1 VTAFFFTKY
10 LSLNFGGFTMRK
22 MFIALLVF
30 SLFVGLSI
38 QPASAAE
45 ERSYLLIFSTEN
57 LPADLETRVQRAGGT
72 VSNAY
77 EAIGVASATSDRAN
91 FRSLAA
97 RIPGVIAAVPNTL
110 IQWIDPPQVVP
121 LEIGYPPESG
131 AGDVFFDLQWGHT
144 AIDAP
149 GAWNAGYRGAGARVA
164 VLDTGF
170 DLTHP
175 DLAPNINLEL
185 SANFV
190 PGETL
195 QYGLPGPFSH
205 GSHVAGTIAAAQN
218 DFGVIGVA
226 PEAELVLVKVLGD
239 AGSGT
244 FEWVMA
250 GIIHAADVD
259 ADVINMSL
267 GAAIPR
273 RGYEASTGEWVGA
286 NDVAALLTAIGR
298 TTNYAYQNGTTIITS
313 AGNSALN
320 LNHTA
325 DLVVVPAMS
334 PHVIAIS
341 ATAPI
346 GWAVDPFETFLD
358 NLASYSNHGTSVID
372 FAAPGGDFIYPG
384 DESCTI
390 AGLLRPCWVFDLVF
404 STGNGGWYWSA
415 GTSMAAPHAAGVAAL
430 IVSANGG
437 SMHPAQVE
445 AALRHS
451 ADDLGKPGKDDAY
464 GHGRVNAANAVD

>member
-1 VTAFFFTKY
+1 MEDRMKKLFLT
-10 LSLNFGGFTMRK
+10 
-22 MFIALLVF
+22 LLVF
-30 SLFVGLSI
+30 SLFAGLTL
-38 QPASAAE
+38 QPATAAD
-45 ERSYLLIFSTEN
+45 ERSYLLISATDN
-57 LPADLETRVQRAGGT
+57 LPANVEARIQQAGGT
-72 VSNAY
+72 ISNAY
-77 EAIGVASATSDRAN
+77 NEIGVASVSSDRAN
-91 FRSLAA
+91 FRAQAA
-97 RIPGVIAAVPNTL
+97 RIPGIMAVVPNNP
-110 IQWIDPPQVVP
+110 IQWIAPPQVVP

-131 AGDVFFDLQWGHT
+131 AGDLFFDLQWGHT

-195 QYGLPGPFSH
+195 QYGLPDVFSH

-226 PEAELVLVKVLGD
+226 PEAELVLVKVLD
-239 AGSGT
+239 DEGSGT

-267 GAAIPR
+267 GAMIPR
-273 RGYEASTGEWVGA
+273 RGFESNGEWVSA
-286 NDVAALLTAIGR
+286 REVAALLTAMGR
-298 TTNYAYQNGTTIITS
+298 TTNYAYRSGTTIITS
-313 AGNSALN
+313 AGNAALN

-325 DLVVVPAMS
+325 DLVVIPAMS

-358 NLASYSNHGTSVID
+358 NLASYSNYGTSVID

-384 DESCTI
+384 EENCTI
-390 AGLLRPCWVFDLVF
+390 SVVTVPCWVFDLVF
-404 STGNGGWYWSA
+404 STGNSGWYWSA

-430 IVSANGG
+430 IIGKNGG

-445 AALRHS
+445 AALRRS
-451 ADDLGKPGKDDAY
+451 SDDLGKPGKDGAY

>member
-1 VTAFFFTKY
+1 MKKIFLTLMV
-10 LSLNFGGFTMRK
+10 
-22 MFIALLVF
+22 I
-30 SLFVGLSI
+30 SLFAGMSF
-38 QPASAAE
+38 QPAAATE
-45 ERSYLLIFSTEN
+45 ERSYLLISATDN
-57 LPADLETRVQRAGGT
+57 LPGNIEARIQQAGGT
-72 VSNAY
+72 ISNAY
-77 EAIGVASATSDRAN
+77 PEIGVASATSDQVN
-91 FRSLAA
+91 FRGRAA
-97 RIPGVIAAVPNTL
+97 RIPGIMAVVPNTP
-110 IQWIDPPQVVP
+110 IQWIEPPQVVP
-121 LEIGYPPESG
+121 SEIGYPPESG
-131 AGDVFFDLQWGHT
+131 SADFFFDLQWGHT

-185 SANFV
+185 SINFV

-195 QYGLPGPFSH
+195 QYGLPDPFSH

-218 DFGVIGVA
+218 DFGIIGVA
-226 PEAELVLVKVLGD
+226 PEAELVLVKVLSD

-267 GAAIPR
+267 GAMVPR

-286 NDVAALLTAIGR
+286 NEVAALLTAMGR
-298 TTNYAYQNGTTIITS
+298 TTNYAYQSGTAIITS
-313 AGNSALN
+313 AGNAALN

-325 DLVVVPAMS
+325 DLVVLPAMS

-384 DESCTI
+384 EEDCEI
-390 AGLLRPCWVFDLVF
+390 AGLVRPCWVFDLVF
-404 STGNGGWYWSA
+404 STGNGSWYWSA

-430 IVSANGG
+430 IIGKNGG

-445 AALRHS
+445 AALRQS
-451 ADDLGKPGKDDAY
+451 SDDLGKPGKDDAY